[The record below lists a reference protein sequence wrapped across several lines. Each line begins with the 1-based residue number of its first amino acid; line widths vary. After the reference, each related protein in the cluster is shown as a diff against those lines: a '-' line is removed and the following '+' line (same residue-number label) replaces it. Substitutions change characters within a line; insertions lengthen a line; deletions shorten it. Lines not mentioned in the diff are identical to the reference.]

1 MADPRRRGATKDR
14 KQDASRWV
22 AIWYRPLETYAMNES
37 LNRSER
43 FTVEGFFEGDWH
55 LVMSSNER
63 ETAIRGAGSVVVS
76 GALEFVRIMLNGVVP
91 GTSRE
96 SVRIDQKGT
105 VRNGAFVE
113 DIAEPI
119 IATPQESVEPQSQT
133 RTNALRP
140 AAGVAAAMVLFA
152 TGILLGNWA
161 IQII

>member
-1 MADPRRRGATKDR
+1 
-14 KQDASRWV
+14 
-22 AIWYRPLETYAMNES
+22 
-37 LNRSER
+37 
-43 FTVEGFFEGDWH
+43 
-55 LVMSSNER
+55 
-63 ETAIRGAGSVVVS
+63 
-76 GALEFVRIMLNGVVP
+76 VVP

>member
-1 MADPRRRGATKDR
+1 MD
-14 KQDASRWV
+14 
-22 AIWYRPLETYAMNES
+22 ES

-55 LVMSSNER
+55 LVMSSDER
-63 ETAIRGAGSVVVS
+63 ETAICGAGSVVVS
-76 GALEFVRIMLNGVVP
+76 GAFEFVRI
-91 GTSRE
+91 
-96 SVRIDQKGT
+96 DQNGT

-119 IATPQESVEPQSQT
+119 MATSQESIEPQSQT
-133 RTNALRP
+133 PTNALRR

-152 TGILLGNWA
+152 AGILLGNWA